1 MENVTAEQVKELQS
15 QGKKILVDYW
25 APWCGPCKS
34 LIPRLENLEKEYPN
48 VTFVKINVDENMDY
62 SLDLGIRTVPTVIIY
77 DGETV
82 VNRSTGAN
90 QDIVYTKILDNL

>member
-15 QGKKILVDYW
+15 QGKKVLVDYW

-34 LIPRLENLEKEYPN
+34 LIPRLENLEKQYPD

-77 DGETV
+77 NGETV

>member
-77 DGETV
+77 NGETV